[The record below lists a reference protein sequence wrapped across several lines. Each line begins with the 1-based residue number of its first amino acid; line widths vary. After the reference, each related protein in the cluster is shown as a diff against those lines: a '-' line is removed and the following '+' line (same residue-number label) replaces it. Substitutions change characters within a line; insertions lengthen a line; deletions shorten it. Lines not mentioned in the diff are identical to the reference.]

1 MSITLNFIFCS
12 LLKYHLF
19 MFNTSF
25 MEDIK
30 YKAFFTQETE
40 SGFSNSIESLSIA
53 DLEENDLL
61 IKVSYSSLNYKD
73 ALSASGNKGVTRT
86 YPHTPGIDAVGE
98 VVKSNSSDFKD
109 GDKIIVTGYDLG
121 MNTYG
126 GFGQYIS
133 IPATWAISLPN
144 ELSEA
149 EAMSI
154 GTAGLTAGLC
164 VRKLLQNDLT
174 PDSGDVLVTGASGG
188 VGSVAVMV
196 LSKLGFNVVA
206 LTGKQDQVDYLES
219 LGASSVI
226 IRSQMEEQG
235 KPLQKGIYQGGVD
248 TVGGNILSN
257 FISQTSQRG
266 AITCC
271 GNVASDKLETSIFPF
286 ILRGVTLIGIDSAES
301 LLEVKKEIWNNFS
314 NDWKIDLEK
323 ITKEVF
329 LESLSDEVEKILKG
343 NQVGRIRV
351 NLG

>member
-1 MSITLNFIFCS
+1 
-12 LLKYHLF
+12 
-19 MFNTSF
+19 MFNTHF
-25 MEDIK
+25 MEDTN
-30 YKAFFTQETE
+30 YKAFVTKE
-40 SGFSNSIESLSIA
+40 SDTGFSNSIENLSIA
-53 DLEENDLL
+53 GLKDNDL
-61 IKVSYSSLNYKD
+61 IVKVSYSSLNYKD
-73 ALSASGNKGVTRT
+73 ALSASGNKGVTRE

-98 VVKSNSSDFKD
+98 VIESNSSDFKI
-109 GDKIIVTGYDLG
+109 GEKIIVTGYDLG

-133 IPATWAISLPN
+133 IPSNWAIPLPK

-164 VRKLLQNDLT
+164 VRKLLINDLT

-206 LTGKQDQVDYLES
+206 LSGKQDQVDYLES

-226 IRSQMEEQG
+226 IRSQMEEKG

-271 GNVASDKLETSIFPF
+271 GNVASDKLQTSVFPF

-323 ITKEVF
+323 ITKEVQ
-329 LESLSDEVEKILKG
+329 LESLSEEVDKILKG
-343 NQVGRIRV
+343 EQIGRIRV

>member
-1 MSITLNFIFCS
+1 
-12 LLKYHLF
+12 
-19 MFNTSF
+19 

-164 VRKLLQNDLT
+164 VRKLLQNDLK

-343 NQVGRIRV
+343 SQVGRIRV

>member
-1 MSITLNFIFCS
+1 
-12 LLKYHLF
+12 
-19 MFNTSF
+19 

-53 DLEENDLL
+53 NLEENDLL

-144 ELSEA
+144 GLSEA

-343 NQVGRIRV
+343 SQVGRIRV

>member
-1 MSITLNFIFCS
+1 
-12 LLKYHLF
+12 
-19 MFNTSF
+19 

-164 VRKLLQNDLT
+164 VRKLLQNDLK

-226 IRSQMEEQG
+226 MRSDMEEQG

>member
-1 MSITLNFIFCS
+1 
-12 LLKYHLF
+12 
-19 MFNTSF
+19 

-40 SGFSNSIESLSIA
+40 SGFSNSIESLSTA

-219 LGASSVI
+219 LGASSVV

>member
-1 MSITLNFIFCS
+1 
-12 LLKYHLF
+12 
-19 MFNTSF
+19 

-61 IKVSYSSLNYKD
+61 VKVSYSSLNYKD

-226 IRSQMEEQG
+226 TRSQMEEQG

>member
-1 MSITLNFIFCS
+1 
-12 LLKYHLF
+12 
-19 MFNTSF
+19 

-40 SGFSNSIESLSIA
+40 SGFSNSIESLSTE

-188 VGSVAVMV
+188 VGSVAVMI

>member
-1 MSITLNFIFCS
+1 
-12 LLKYHLF
+12 
-19 MFNTSF
+19 

-40 SGFSNSIESLSIA
+40 SGFSNSIESLSTA

-271 GNVASDKLETSIFPF
+271 GNVASDKLETSVFPF

-351 NLG
+351 NLR

>member
-1 MSITLNFIFCS
+1 
-12 LLKYHLF
+12 
-19 MFNTSF
+19 

-61 IKVSYSSLNYKD
+61 VKVSYSSLNYKD

-164 VRKLLQNDLT
+164 VRKLLLNDLT

>member
-1 MSITLNFIFCS
+1 
-12 LLKYHLF
+12 
-19 MFNTSF
+19 

-30 YKAFFTQETE
+30 YKAFFTRETE
-40 SGFSNSIESLSIA
+40 SGFSNSIESLSTA

-61 IKVSYSSLNYKD
+61 VKVSYSSLNYKD

-219 LGASSVI
+219 LGASSVV

>member
-1 MSITLNFIFCS
+1 
-12 LLKYHLF
+12 
-19 MFNTSF
+19 

-286 ILRGVTLIGIDSAES
+286 ILRGVTLQGIDSAES

-323 ITKEVF
+323 ITKEVY
-329 LESLSDEVEKILKG
+329 LESLSDEVEKILNGK
-343 NQVGRIRV
+343 QVGRIRV
-351 NLG
+351 NLR

>member
-1 MSITLNFIFCS
+1 
-12 LLKYHLF
+12 
-19 MFNTSF
+19 

-73 ALSASGNKGVTRT
+73 ALSASGNKGVTRN

-164 VRKLLQNDLT
+164 VRKLLQNDLK

>member
-1 MSITLNFIFCS
+1 
-12 LLKYHLF
+12 
-19 MFNTSF
+19 MFNTLF
-25 MEDIK
+25 MEDTK
-30 YKAFFTQETE
+30 YKAFVTKESD
-40 SGFSNSIESLSIA
+40 SGFSNSIENLSVA
-53 DLEENDLL
+53 DLKDNDL
-61 IKVSYSSLNYKD
+61 IVKVSYSSLNYKD
-73 ALSASGNKGVTRT
+73 ALSASGNRGVTRK

-98 VVKSNSSDFKD
+98 VIVSNSSDFKS
-109 GDKIIVTGYDLG
+109 GEKIIVTGYDLG
-121 MNTYG
+121 MNTFG

-133 IPATWAISLPN
+133 IPANWAIPLPKK
-144 ELSEA
+144 LSEA

-164 VRKLLQNDLT
+164 VRKLLMNDFT
-174 PDSGDVLVTGASGG
+174 PDSGNVLVTGASGG

-196 LSKLGFNVVA
+196 LSKLGFKVVA
-206 LTGKQDQVDYLES
+206 LTGKKDQADYLES

-226 IRSQMEEQG
+226 MRSEMEEQG

-271 GNVASDKLETSIFPF
+271 GNVASDKLQTSVFPF
-286 ILRGVTLIGIDSAES
+286 ILRGVALIGIDSAES

-323 ITKEVF
+323 ITKEVR
-329 LESLSDEVEKILKG
+329 LESLSEEVDKILKG
-343 NQVGRIRV
+343 EQIGRIRV

>member
-1 MSITLNFIFCS
+1 MLNT
-12 LLKYHLF
+12 HL
-19 MFNTSF
+19 

-30 YKAFFTQETE
+30 YKAFVTEETDEGFT
-40 SGFSNSIESLSIA
+40 NSIENLSTSN
-53 DLEENDLL
+53 LKENDLL
-61 IKVSYSSLNYKD
+61 VKVSYSSLNYKD
-73 ALSASGNKGVTRT
+73 ALSASGNKGVTRE

-98 VVKSNSSDFKD
+98 VVKSNTSDFKI

-133 IPATWAISLPN
+133 IPANWAVMLPK
-144 ELSEA
+144 ELSEN

-164 VRKLLQNDLT
+164 IRKLLMNDLD
-174 PDSGDVLVTGASGG
+174 PESGDVLVTGASGG
-188 VGSVAVMV
+188 VGSVAVML
-196 LSKLGFNVVA
+196 LSKLGFNVIA
-206 LTGKQDQVDYLES
+206 LTGKKDQINYLES

-226 IRSQMEEQG
+226 MRSEMEEQG
-235 KPLQKGIYQGGVD
+235 RPLQKGVYQGGVD

-266 AITCC
+266 VITSC
-271 GNVASDKLETSIFPF
+271 GNVASDKLQTSVFPF

-301 LLEVKKEIWNNFS
+301 LLEVKKEIWNKFS
-314 NDWKIDLEK
+314 KDWKIDLEK
-323 ITKEVF
+323 ITEEVQ
-329 LESLSDEVEKILKG
+329 LESLSDEVTKILEGK
-343 NQVGRIRV
+343 QVGRIRV

>member
-1 MSITLNFIFCS
+1 
-12 LLKYHLF
+12 
-19 MFNTSF
+19 

-40 SGFSNSIESLSIA
+40 SGFSNSIESLSTS

>member
-1 MSITLNFIFCS
+1 
-12 LLKYHLF
+12 
-19 MFNTSF
+19 
-25 MEDIK
+25 MEDLK

-98 VVKSNSSDFKD
+98 VIKSNSSDFKD

-343 NQVGRIRV
+343 SQVGRIRV

>member
-1 MSITLNFIFCS
+1 
-12 LLKYHLF
+12 
-19 MFNTSF
+19 
-25 MEDIK
+25 MEDLK

-40 SGFSNSIESLSIA
+40 SGFSNSIESLSTA